1 MRELIRNYAANE
13 DGLVTVDWVVITGF
27 VAGLALSV
35 MSAISPSMEK
45 QGTEIV
51 DRAEIST
58 TF

>member
-1 MRELIRNYAANE
+1 MKEKVTEFVTDEN
-13 DGLVTVDWVVITGF
+13 GLVTVDWVVITGF

-51 DRAEIST
+51 DRASIST
-58 TF
+58 SF